1 VCYFLWIIWDTLD
14 SIVTFCNSLMG
25 LEVGNIR
32 SSPPGQE
39 TNTNHPSHFKFWQ
52 HKVMCKCYPWIIG
65 TLDNGNFLSSL
76 HHHGLHGVITEDL
89 RAKPCITLRK
99 PGAEISKCSC
109 SWCRKIGCLFQ
120 QLYSADPVS
129 CLQFSIYLLI
139 KLFSVQSMHFVHS
152 HWSNPTKAVVS
163 VLKMVCSPPLKS
175 ISFMAVWDWIPD
187 FE

>member
-1 VCYFLWIIWDTLD
+1 
-14 SIVTFCNSLMG
+14 MG

-89 RAKPCITLRK
+89 RAKPCTTLRK

-120 QLYSADPVS
+120 QLYSADPVP

-139 KLFSVQSMHFVHS
+139 NLFSVQSMHFVHS
-152 HWSNPTKAVVS
+152 HWSNPTKACFCPQDGVFSTSKIHLFHGSLRLNPWFWVTLWLLFQNTIF
-163 VLKMVCSPPLKS
+163 VPVHRPC
-175 ISFMAVWDWIPD
+175 IW
-187 FE
+187 